1 MSRANAAIFV
11 VIAALA
17 TSGACSEVPTSPSA
31 GNLSGSSGSAQ
42 TVTVY
47 LNNGDIERYAYEGFT
62 NYPTS
67 IRENGSCTS
76 YSYSKGDLS
85 EIRFHGRTT
94 AACSS
99 NVVYWEITIGLNG
112 RSITGHYG
120 LGAGGTFSV
129 SGTDLETG
137 RSKSVSFTNISRIV
151 FNR

>member
-1 MSRANAAIFV
+1 MTRAHLSLLLV
-11 VIAALA
+11 VAMLA
-17 TSGACSEVPTSPSA
+17 TSVACFEVPTSPSGGQA
-31 GNLSGSSGSAQ
+31 SGSSGAAP

-47 LNNGDIERYAYEGFT
+47 LINGDIERYAYEGFT

-76 YSYSKGDLS
+76 YSYSKGDLG

-99 NVVYWEITIGLNG
+99 NVVYWEITIALNG

-129 SGTDLETG
+129 SGRDLETG